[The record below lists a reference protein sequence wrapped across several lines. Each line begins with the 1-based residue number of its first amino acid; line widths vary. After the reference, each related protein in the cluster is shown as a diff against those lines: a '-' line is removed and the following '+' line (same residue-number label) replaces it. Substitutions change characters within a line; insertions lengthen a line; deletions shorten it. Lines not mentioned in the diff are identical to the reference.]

1 MNSKELKEEQE
12 VLDKTIQHIKD
23 QSYYVW
29 ELLEKKQGNFKGG
42 LNATGDIVAYR
53 RGVKDKA
60 LLRRAEKEP
69 FFGRFDIYSDED
81 GEETFYIG
89 KQGVRD
95 KDENLI
101 VVDWRMPIASVFYN
115 FTPEKPSQAY
125 TVHDERAR
133 KKHTYSV
140 DVLKKKEFTI
150 RNQKLIKIIQQASEG
165 NHNLNVTITENGEE
179 ATITDT
185 FLKEI
190 IEGSHTTGY
199 LKEIIATIQREQDRA
214 IRQPIDRDIIIQ
226 GVAGS
231 GKSSIALH
239 RLSFLLYNN
248 KHIKPD
254 NVLILGP
261 SALFISSVK
270 ELLPDLNLE
279 GIKQS
284 TINTLLSEYLKPF
297 ISEKIDLSITDY
309 FEKTLLTNNYVSS
322 RKVIAFKGSQY
333 LAKIIDAFLSEIID
347 RYEDRIKP
355 ITIQTEQLSK
365 DELIDIYKGYKYLP
379 FAKKVERFINH
390 IENHFQRKLQEK
402 IKEIREHYEFVVGS
416 YLQNGGLSESEYS
429 SLLKKMQ
436 QISNYKMQT
445 TRNEFKAEISA
456 WKENMKGPDLLS
468 LYKQVLSYEVLSA
481 FEMEIGK
488 ENIELFKNYDLK
500 KVTYFDLAPLFYIY
514 LLLYDKPETFSHIVI
529 DEGQDLSFIHFAS
542 LKKITK
548 TMTILGDKDQSIF
561 MEYGQDNWDELNK
574 SLFHSHHDTVLT
586 LDTSYRSTKE
596 IIETANQVLSNQKG
610 ILHTPITPLNRSGE
624 TVKFEEVRS
633 GADLLDN
640 IVTTLKQW
648 KKKYKRIAII
658 HKDESKAKRLT
669 QYLSEKYS
677 QDIVYVSP
685 DEVIVNKSIS
695 VITSYHSKGM
705 EFDAVILC
713 NVNEESFPKDEFHAR
728 LLYVLL
734 TRAQQEVKVFYQD
747 IPSELM
753 EGLIQKPIKK
763 KTIYDDI
770 L

>member
-1 MNSKELKEEQE
+1 VNSKELKEEQE
-12 VLDKTIQHIKD
+12 VLDKTIKHIKD

-29 ELLEKKQGNFKGG
+29 ELLEKKQGNLKGG
-42 LNATGDIVAYR
+42 LNSTGDIVAYR
-53 RGVKDKA
+53 RGAKDQE

-69 FFGRFDIYSDED
+69 FFGRFDIYSEDD
-81 GEETFYIG
+81 GEETLYIG

-95 KDENLI
+95 RDENII

-115 FTPEKPSQAY
+115 FTPEKPAQSY
-125 TVHDERAR
+125 TVKDERAK
-133 KKHTYSV
+133 KKHIYSV

-150 RNQKLIKIIQQASEG
+150 RNQKLIKIIQQATEK
-165 NHNLNVTITENGEE
+165 NRNLNVTITENGEE
-179 ATITDT
+179 ATITDD

-190 IEGSHTTGY
+190 IKGSHTTGY

-248 KHIKPD
+248 KHLKPD
-254 NVLILGP
+254 DVLILGP

-284 TINTLLSEYLKPF
+284 TVNRLISEYLKPF
-297 ISEKIDLSITDY
+297 INAKIDLSFTDY
-309 FEKTLLTNNYVSS
+309 FEKTLISNNIQS
-322 RKVIAFKGSQY
+322 RKMIAFKGSQV
-333 LAKIIDAFLSEIID
+333 LAKILDVFVGEIKD
-347 RYEDRIKP
+347 RYEERIKQ
-355 ITIQTEQLSK
+355 ITIQTELLSK
-365 DELIDIYKGYKYLP
+365 EDLIDIYNGYKYLP
-379 FAKKVERFINH
+379 FAKKIERFINH
-390 IENHFQRKLQEK
+390 VDNHFQRKLQEK
-402 IKEIREHYEFVVGS
+402 IKEIQKQYKFVVGT
-416 YLQNGGLSESEYS
+416 YLKDGGLSESEFS
-429 SLLKKMQ
+429 SLLNKMQ
-436 QISNYKMQT
+436 QISDYKIQN
-445 TRNEFKAEISA
+445 TRDEFNAEINA
-456 WKENMKGPDLLS
+456 WKDSMKGPDLLS
-468 LYKQVLSYEVLSA
+468 IYKQVLSFEVLSA

-488 ENIELFKNYDLK
+488 ESTDLFKNYALS

-514 LLLYDKPETFSHIVI
+514 LLLYDKPESFSHIVV
-529 DEGQDLSFIHFAS
+529 DEAQDLSFIHFAA

-548 TMTILGDKDQSIF
+548 TMTILGDIDQSIF
-561 MEYGQDNWDELNK
+561 MEYAQDNWDELNK
-574 SLFHSHHDTVLT
+574 SLFHSRHDTVLT

-596 IIETANQVLSNQKG
+596 IIEAANQVLSNQKG

-624 TVKFEEVRS
+624 AVKFEKVRS

-640 IVTTLKQW
+640 MVTTLKQW

-658 HKDESKAKRLT
+658 HKDESKAKKLA

-685 DEVIVNKSIS
+685 DEAIVNKSIS
-695 VITSYHSKGM
+695 VIASYHSKGM

-713 NVNEESFPKDEFHAR
+713 NVNEESFPKDDFHAR

-734 TRAQQEVKVFYQD
+734 TRAQHEAKVFYQD
-747 IPSELM
+747 TPSELL
-753 EGLIQKPIKK
+753 EGLIQGPLKK
-763 KTIYDDI
+763 ESVYDDI